1 MAKYII
7 EISDE
12 DKKAIAT
19 MGLMRTHSEV
29 QERISSAISHGLSL
43 EEGIYITNEQYD
55 NIKQTMD
62 NMQKI
67 FDNSKILN
75 KEKTALDRVLDYCNI
90 ITDKDI
96 LKALTV
102 SDREKTFGENIAEC
116 QFFLT
121 TDKKLQSV
129 NRDLIGTMSIYEK
142 EMEIYNNCGL
152 SKEDV
157 FAFNFSE
164 QVYHMLFQNVKE
176 DKVPKELKTL
186 VNIIHNK
193 ADDLRNR
200 FEQAEMNIMN
210 YELENSKNDVEFEE
224 RE

>member
-19 MGLMRTHSEV
+19 MGLMRTRSEV

-43 EEGIYITNEQYD
+43 EEGKYITNEQYD
-55 NIKQTMD
+55 KIKQSMD

-102 SDREKTFGENIAEC
+102 FDREQTFGENIAEC

-129 NRDLIGTMSIYEK
+129 NRDFIGSMSIYEK
-142 EMEIYNNCGL
+142 EMDIYNNCGL

-157 FAFNFSE
+157 FAFCFAE
-164 QVYHMLFQNVKE
+164 KVYQMSLQNVKE
-176 DKVPKELKTL
+176 DKVPKDLKIL

-200 FEQAEMNIMN
+200 FEQAEMYIMD
-210 YELENSKNDVEFEE
+210 YELDNSDKTIEYDE